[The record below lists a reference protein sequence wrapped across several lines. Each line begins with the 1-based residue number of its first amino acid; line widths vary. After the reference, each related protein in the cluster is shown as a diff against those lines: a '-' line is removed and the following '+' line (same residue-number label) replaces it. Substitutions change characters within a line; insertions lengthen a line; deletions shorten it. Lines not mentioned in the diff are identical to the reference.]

1 MFHIATLCRV
11 VLQHFIVKKNSKKI
25 TAPNALMS
33 PKTVIPKC
41 AIRGSNPG
49 HPD

>member
-1 MFHIATLCRV
+1 M
-11 VLQHFIVKKNSKKI
+11 KKNFLALEIQFINLLQAADKAVFLYKKTSSK
-25 TAPNALMS
+25 LD
-33 PKTVIPKC
+33 VKC

>member
-1 MFHIATLCRV
+1 MTGDLN
-11 VLQHFIVKKNSKKI
+11 KKNTNLTAIYYKI
-25 TAPNALMS
+25 SAS
-33 PKTVIPKC
+33 C